1 MEPILGYAA
10 LTAVF
15 SAGAAWAG
23 VKTSL
28 NGTKRRVEETHD
40 RLAKHIEDESQND
53 LITHER
59 IARIETKLDV
69 ALEKFLK

>member
-1 MEPILGYAA
+1 MEPFIGYAV

-23 VKTSL
+23 VKVSL
-28 NGTKRRVEETHD
+28 NGTKRRVEETHE
-40 RLAKHIEDESQND
+40 RLARHIQDESKAD

-59 IARIETKLDV
+59 IASIETKLDI
-69 ALEKFLK
+69 ALARFLK

>member
-1 MEPILGYAA
+1 MEPIIGYAA

-23 VKTSL
+23 VKVSL
-28 NGTKRRVEETHD
+28 NGTKRRVEETHE
-40 RLAKHIEDESQND
+40 RLAKHIQDEASAD

-59 IARIETKLDV
+59 IASIETKLDI
-69 ALEKFLK
+69 ALAKFLR